1 MISYYNLFIL
11 QYMTTKAYY
20 HILISVILYETDAF
34 VYYLYI

>member
-11 QYMTTKAYY
+11 QYMTKAYY